1 MSKSKIAKLYKNP
14 IINNAYR
21 ILGLEI
27 TSSQKEINR
36 RGKEML
42 KFLKIDEMPNYSF
55 DLSFNY
61 LNREQASIEE
71 ALQNLTDVNKRIPN
85 FFFWFQNNDEIDE
98 KSLDFIKEQ
107 KYKEAI
113 ENWQEQ
119 STENNSRSLFYK
131 KNMAILLSL
140 LSFNEYDINYTKNSI
155 ILWQEL
161 IQSEGF
167 WTAFYK
173 VYRLYDEFG
182 ISQDVLLNFK
192 SNITEYMTEIYADL
206 SNASNDGRHF
216 AEFSKKFNL
225 ASVDIKLAEPVYNKI
240 NNSINVLNSMKIS
253 EDGVFDDNEAS
264 QLKNELQRLQ
274 EEFNKLIDIGLFND
288 SRTIVIRDKVA
299 NVIRDIVLDL
309 HNNLDELETS
319 IKLINVAV
327 EFCGTESLKNKLES
341 EYKQIKENL
350 NQRFVEDIDFGTLGP
365 AYDKINNSIK
375 ILDEMRI
382 SEDGVFD
389 DNELKTLKTH
399 IKIIQDEL
407 NKLIDLGLGD
417 DNQTLIA
424 RERTANV
431 VRKIG
436 LDLHNN
442 LDELDVAFKLSDIAL
457 NFCVTEDQKAK
468 IIKDMHQI
476 KNNMEHEK
484 DNYLTIELP
493 GRRSVSFYQNR
504 VEYGKT
510 KLLYKDITKIAYYA
524 VKKSTNGIPTSQDY
538 TVMFGSNSQS
548 INFSF
553 STGLFNSGKKETD
566 SAYAK
571 LLGIS
576 SNLIEPIIVEK
587 LVKKVFDQKEILN
600 IGGVEFS
607 NIGYSRNKFWGG
619 KEIVY
624 WDDKVYIP
632 SINAGYIYLF
642 KDVKGKCKQFKDIH
656 MLTENAVVMPE
667 FVTQCARRY
676 LNEQK

>member
-309 HNNLDELETS
+309 HNNLD
-319 IKLINVAV
+319 
-327 EFCGTESLKNKLES
+327 
-341 EYKQIKENL
+341 
-350 NQRFVEDIDFGTLGP
+350 
-365 AYDKINNSIK
+365 
-375 ILDEMRI
+375 
-382 SEDGVFD
+382 
-389 DNELKTLKTH
+389 
-399 IKIIQDEL
+399 
-407 NKLIDLGLGD
+407 
-417 DNQTLIA
+417 
-424 RERTANV
+424 
-431 VRKIG
+431 
-436 LDLHNN
+436 
-442 LDELDVAFKLSDIAL
+442 
-457 NFCVTEDQKAK
+457 
-468 IIKDMHQI
+468 
-476 KNNMEHEK
+476 
-484 DNYLTIELP
+484 
-493 GRRSVSFYQNR
+493 
-504 VEYGKT
+504 
-510 KLLYKDITKIAYYA
+510 
-524 VKKSTNGIPTSQDY
+524 
-538 TVMFGSNSQS
+538 
-548 INFSF
+548 
-553 STGLFNSGKKETD
+553 
-566 SAYAK
+566 
-571 LLGIS
+571 
-576 SNLIEPIIVEK
+576 
-587 LVKKVFDQKEILN
+587 
-600 IGGVEFS
+600 
-607 NIGYSRNKFWGG
+607 
-619 KEIVY
+619 
-624 WDDKVYIP
+624 
-632 SINAGYIYLF
+632 
-642 KDVKGKCKQFKDIH
+642 
-656 MLTENAVVMPE
+656 
-667 FVTQCARRY
+667 
-676 LNEQK
+676 